1 MTPSKRGLF
10 TQTREA
16 HLAARSTSAT
26 ALLWLA
32 LSATA
37 NDRVDL
43 ASFVRDAVASNSA
56 VLAAESSLRAH
67 VERRAGAAR
76 SYDNPELS
84 IQTEEIGAFGGSHHN
99 ERRVV
104 VGVAKQFDL
113 HGKRQARVTVAE
125 AQQLVAQAELETLR
139 GATAGELLN
148 ALARWRTA
156 TARARLLEAQQEA
169 MADFESLAKRQRD
182 AGDISHMEADLA
194 TLALAETRMR
204 RAAAEAQRTMA
215 AEAVRRVT
223 FHDDMTGWPTLD
235 IEFPPLAEMPM
246 EAISELPAVRAAML
260 RARAASAVA
269 AEETRNRRP
278 NPTFSLGVGREA
290 GVGLAE
296 LGISVPLPLLDRGT
310 HAVSAANA
318 DATAAARESD
328 DVARRALV
336 RFQSSAERYRIARR
350 AWRRWLSDGA
360 GSLEDREVLARR
372 SWEAGELDP
381 RDYLGHVESV
391 AELRMQALDLRHTVW
406 EAWFEWLLASGR
418 WEDWLGMR
426 GKNGGGEHEGE

>member
-1 MTPSKRGLF
+1 M
-10 TQTREA
+10 
-16 HLAARSTSAT
+16 

-43 ASFVRDAVASNSA
+43 ATFVRDAVAGNSA
-56 VLAAESSLRAH
+56 VLAAESSLHAH

-99 ERRVV
+99 ERRFV

-125 AQQLVAQAELETLR
+125 AQQLVAQAELDTLR
-139 GATAGELLN
+139 EATAGELLN

-156 TARARLLEAQQEA
+156 AARARLLEAQQEA
-169 MADFESLAKRQRD
+169 MADFESLAKRLRD

-204 RAAAEAQRTMA
+204 RAAAETERSVAT
-215 AEAVRRVT
+215 EAVRRVT
-223 FHDDMTGWPTLD
+223 FHDDMVNWPTLD
-235 IEFPPLAEMPM
+235 FDFPPLVQTPRET
-246 EAISELPAVRAAML
+246 ISELPVVRAAML
-260 RARAASAVA
+260 RARAASAVVG
-269 AEETRNRRP
+269 EQNRNRRP
-278 NPTFSLGVGREA
+278 NPTLSLGVGREA

-296 LGISVPLPLLDRGT
+296 LGVSVPLPVLDRGA

-318 DATAAARESD
+318 DATAAARDSD

-336 RFQSSAERYRIARR
+336 RFEASAQRYRIARH
-350 AWRRWLSDGA
+350 AWQQWLSDGVD
-360 GSLEDREVLARR
+360 SLGDQEMLARR

-381 RDYLGHVESV
+381 RDYLAHVESI
-391 AELRMQALDLRHTVW
+391 AELRMQALDLRHAAW

-426 GKNGGGEHEGE
+426 GKIGGNEHGSQ